1 MQHILIATDAWSPQV
16 NGVVRTFANL
26 GEQLR
31 DRGHVVKVVSPCDFR
46 TVPCPTYP
54 EIRLALASAESLATT
69 IRDFAPTA
77 IHIAT
82 EGPVGLAA
90 RRAALR
96 MGRPFTTSFHTR
108 FPEYLKKRAPIPEG
122 VSYGLLRR
130 FHAPATHCLVPTES
144 MCRQL
149 RARGFEKL
157 VTWTRGVD
165 RRQFRPTEPI
175 ALDLPGPVF
184 LTVSRVAPEK
194 NLEAFLDL
202 ELPGSKLVVGDGPQL
217 KQLMRRYPG
226 VHFAGGQS
234 GDALARYY
242 CAADVFVFPSKTDT
256 FGIVLI
262 EALACGVPVAAYPEP
277 GPIDVIGGTR
287 AGVISHD
294 LRGACL
300 GALAIDRQKALE
312 RSRVY
317 SWETCADIFLEAATE
332 SNERSGPAPNHPRKV
347 SGFRLAG

>member
-1 MQHILIATDAWSPQV
+1 MHRILIATDAWSPQV
-16 NGVVRTFANL
+16 NGVVRTL
-26 GEQLR
+26 VSLVDQLR
-31 DRGHVVKVVSPCDFR
+31 GRGHVVKVVSPSDFR

-54 EIRLALASAESLATT
+54 EIRLALASAESLVSK

-108 FPEYLKKRAPIPEG
+108 FPEYLKKRAPIPES
-122 VSYGLLRR
+122 VSYEFLRR

-149 RARGFEKL
+149 QARGFDKL
-157 VTWTRGVD
+157 VAWTRGVD
-165 RRQFRPTEPI
+165 RAQFRPIEPI

-202 ELPGSKLVVGDGPQL
+202 DLPGSKLVVGDGPQL
-217 KQLMRRYPG
+217 KELIRRYPG
-226 VHFAGGQS
+226 VHFAGTQTGER
-234 GDALARYY
+234 LVRYY

-277 GPIDVIGGTR
+277 GPLDVVGGTD
-287 AGVISHD
+287 AGVISDD
-294 LRGACL
+294 LREACL
-300 GALAIDRQKALE
+300 GALAIDRQPALE
-312 RSRVY
+312 RSRAY
-317 SWETCADIFLEAATE
+317 SWEACADIFLDAATE
-332 SNERSGPAPNHPRKV
+332 GGEWAGPATKRQ
-347 SGFRLAG
+347 GFAGAARLAG